1 MNSVELI
8 GRLVRDPEIRYTSA
22 DNKAV
27 ATFTLAVDRD
37 GQKDANGKKLTDYP
51 RVTVFGR
58 AAETIEKYVKKGKQ
72 IGIQGRIQTGSYT
85 DKNGNKVYTTD
96 VVAFKVDLISDG
108 QQPVQQQQYQAPPQY
123 QQPYQQPVQYPQ
135 QTYAA
140 PAINQVQPVQEPM
153 QVDFTEIDE
162 DVPF

>member
-27 ATFTLAVDRD
+27 AIFTLAVDRD

-108 QQPVQQQQYQAPPQY
+108 QQPVQQQQYQAQY

-135 QTYAA
+135 QTYAS

>member
-108 QQPVQQQQYQAPPQY
+108 QQPVQQQQYQAQY